1 MATGKRP
8 EWAIPFPYAEAAMAD
23 GGPTTLPSTQNETWK
38 FTNLKGL
45 ANTAFE
51 GAEPVQLNAADIAA
65 LAPFD
70 GDTYRLIIV
79 NGRLVAALGDEL
91 SDVPG
96 ISISTITAGDGGV
109 TGSDGQLL
117 PLAAMNQALPGDHLK
132 IHLASKVRLE
142 RPLRI
147 VFIATPGDAP
157 VAWHP
162 RLTIELDDGAEA
174 TVIEQHVATGEGRY
188 WSNLVVSAS
197 LQQDAVLRHYRLQ
210 TEGAGAW
217 HTASTLAELEERAT
231 YDNFVLSTGAALA
244 RNEIHMALR
253 GEGAVG
259 HLNGGYLLDGEQHG
273 DTTSI
278 IDHLAPGCASRESY
292 RGVLDGKSRGVFQG
306 KVIVAR
312 HAQKSDGEQ
321 MSRTLLLS
329 RDAEVN
335 AKPELEIYADDVKCS
350 HGATV
355 GELEDEQLFYLRAR
369 GISLD
374 SARNLLI
381 DGFMS
386 EQLELV
392 GDEHVRAAMETTVR
406 RWLAARLEGKGE

>member
-8 EWAIPFPYAEAAMAD
+8 DREIPFPYAEAAMAD
-23 GGPTTLPSTQNETWK
+23 GGQITLPSTQNETWK

-51 GAEPVQLNAADIAA
+51 GAGPVQLNAEDVAA
-65 LAPFD
+65 LVPFD
-70 GDTYRLIIV
+70 GDTYQLVIV

-96 ISISTITAGDGGV
+96 ISISIMTSSDDGMAD
-109 TGSDGQLL
+109 SDGQLL

-132 IHLASKVRLE
+132 IHLASGTRLDQ
-142 RPLRI
+142 PLRI
-147 VFIATPGDAP
+147 VFVATPGDVP

-162 RLTIELDDGAEA
+162 RLTIELDEGAEA
-174 TVIEQHVATGEGRY
+174 TVIEQHVATGDGRY

-197 LQQDAVLRHYRLQ
+197 LQRDSILRHYRIQ
-210 TEGAGAW
+210 TEGSGAW
-217 HTASTLAELEERAT
+217 HTACTLAGLEENST

-273 DTTSI
+273 DTTSV

-392 GDEHVRAAMETTVR
+392 GDEHVREAMATNVR
-406 RWLAARLEGKGE
+406 RWLATRLEGRGE